1 MRMLPI
7 LLLVLVACNAAPNL
21 ETRTFALQH
30 LRPEDA
36 ATMIEPYV
44 YDQREG
50 APGRITHTDQVL
62 TVRETR
68 DNLERITAV
77 LVEYDK
83 PKPWVRLHFQ
93 IIEADGA
100 RAADPRIA
108 DVEAELRKL
117 FRFTGYRLLTE
128 AVMSG
133 TARSDVSQS
142 VGEGDGQ
149 FFIEVVIHD
158 VRTVNDTGIVA
169 MQVRLRS
176 LIGLG
181 LGSQINARE
190 GQTVVLG
197 NTQVGEGP
205 RRSTVILTVRPELIR
220 S

>member
-1 MRMLPI
+1 MRAFPLF
-7 LLLVLVACNAAPNL
+7 LLALVACNAAPTL

-30 LRPEDA
+30 LQPDVA

-44 YDQREG
+44 YDQRDG
-50 APGRITHTDQVL
+50 APGRITHTAQTL
-62 TVRETR
+62 TVRETA
-68 DNLERITAV
+68 DNLDRIAAV
-77 LVEYDK
+77 LAEYDK

-108 DVEAELRKL
+108 EVETELRKL

-133 TARSDVSQS
+133 TAQSDVSQA
-142 VGEGDGQ
+142 VGEGEGQ

-205 RRSTVILTVRPELIR
+205 RRSTVILTVRPELVR
-220 S
+220 